1 MTDLAFRDSD
11 IIQFICVIQ
20 ILHRRCQ
27 VFFRQQK
34 IEEVSDC
41 RDGYPLY
48 AFNISGFCFLVT
60 NRFDPAVPFLV
71 VHAEDRLRQGQTDRD
86 THIFIEGTMP
96 QLAGEIKRRVQ

>member
-34 IEEVSDC
+34 IEEVSDR

-48 AFNISGFCFLVT
+48 AFNISGLA
-60 NRFDPAVPFLV
+60 NRFNPAVPFLV
-71 VHAEDRLRQGQTDRD
+71 VHAEDRLRQGQADRD
-86 THIFIEGTMP
+86 THIFIEGAMP
-96 QLAGEIKRRVQ
+96 QLTGKIKRRVQ

>member
-27 VFFRQQK
+27 VFFCQQK
-34 IEEVSDC
+34 IEEVSDR
-41 RDGYPLY
+41 RDGYSLY
-48 AFNISGFCFLVT
+48 AFNISGFCFLVA

-96 QLAGEIKRRVQ
+96 